1 MSSAQQGP
9 AAGSGEQYG
18 TRTTGGGEQYGTR
31 TTGSARGETEAR
43 HAARGPSV
51 AVWSG
56 AILAGVL
63 MMISGLY
70 SFLTGLAVILHNGYV
85 HVAGNYAYAWNNK
98 GWGWVELILGCV
110 VFAAGVCVM
119 LGMLWARIVGIILA
133 VLSAIANFM
142 FIPFQPFF
150 SIVLIAVDVYII
162 WALARMRRETA
173 EYY

>member
-9 AAGSGEQYG
+9 PAGGGQEYGG
-18 TRTTGGGEQYGTR
+18 TRTSGGEQTGTPA
-31 TTGSARGETEAR
+31 TGYARGETEAR

-85 HVAGNYAYAWNNK
+85 HVAGNYAYAWSNR
-98 GWGWVELILGCV
+98 GWGWVDLILGIV
-110 VFAAGVCVM
+110 VFAAGVSVM

-133 VLSAIANFM
+133 SLSAIANFM

-150 SIVLIAVDVYII
+150 SIVLIAVDIYII
-162 WALARMRRETA
+162 WALAGMRRDTA
-173 EYY
+173 AYY